1 MSSRLS
7 RSVFLVI
14 GLLSAS
20 LVFGDSSDPIS
31 LVEKFFA
38 HFNKM
43 DKEKLNQV
51 SDSPFVF
58 SIGGSTTK
66 SDRYGDLVNFD
77 GLQKSGWTYSK
88 LARAQV
94 IYQDEAT
101 AMIDFT
107 FTRHD
112 KNDEVISSTDGI
124 YVLVKKQ
131 NTWKLKAGFIP
142 NALTLGK

>member
-1 MSSRLS
+1 MIYDSDLLFHEPNSNGDMLMSYKLFRA
-7 RSVFLVI
+7 VFLVI
-14 GLLSAS
+14 GLLTTS

-31 LVEKFFA
+31 LVEKFFS

-58 SIGGSTTK
+58 RIGGSTTK

-77 GLQKSGWTYSK
+77 GLQKLGWTYSK

-94 IYQDEAT
+94 IY
-101 AMIDFT
+101 
-107 FTRHD
+107 
-112 KNDEVISSTDGI
+112 
-124 YVLVKKQ
+124 
-131 NTWKLKAGFIP
+131 
-142 NALTLGK
+142 